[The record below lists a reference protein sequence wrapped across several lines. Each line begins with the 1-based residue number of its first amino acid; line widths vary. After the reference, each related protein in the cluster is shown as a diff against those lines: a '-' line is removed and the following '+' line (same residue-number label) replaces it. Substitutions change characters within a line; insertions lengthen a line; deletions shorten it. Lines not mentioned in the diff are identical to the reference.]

1 MKVLLTGGNGLVGK
15 AIRRVAAE
23 LQLDWE
29 LEAPSRNEI
38 DFGSQAAVADWFGAH
53 RYDAVI
59 HAAARVGGIKANI
72 TYPTA
77 FLAENALINTLV
89 IEAARSQGIANLLFV
104 GSSCMYPKDL
114 DKKLEETDILTAP
127 LEPTNEGYA
136 LAKILSA
143 RHCSAISSE
152 FGLNYRTIIPCNL
165 YGPDDH
171 FDLEKGHLIASA
183 LRKITTARDEA
194 LPSVEIWG
202 DGTARREFMFVDDL
216 ARFVIDWLPRLGEL
230 PQMINVGIG
239 HDHSVNDYYRI
250 AADVVGYA
258 GSFAHNTAL
267 PAGMRRKLMD
277 VGMSNSLGWQATTAL
292 SEGMRKA
299 YLGMLR
305 QDGQVSRKV

>member
-1 MKVLLTGGNGLVGK
+1 MRVLLTGGNGLVGK

-23 LQLDWE
+23 LRPDWD
-29 LEAPSRNEI
+29 LEAPSRGEV
-38 DFGSQAAVADWFGAH
+38 DFGCQASVSAWFGAH
-53 RYDAVI
+53 SYDAVI
-59 HAAARVGGIKANI
+59 HAAARVGGIKANM

-89 IEAARSQGIANLLFV
+89 IEAARSRGIANLLFV

-114 DKKLEETDILTAP
+114 EKKLEETDIMTAP

-136 LAKILSA
+136 LAKILGA

-171 FDLEKGHLIASA
+171 FDLEKGHLVASA
-183 LRKITTARDEA
+183 LRKVTTARDEA
-194 LPSVEIWG
+194 LASVEIWG

-216 ARFVIDWLPRLGEL
+216 ARFVTDWLPRLKEL
-230 PQMINVGIG
+230 PQMINVGVG

-250 AADVVGYA
+250 AADVVGYS
-258 GSFAHNTAL
+258 GGFTHDTAR

-277 VGMSNSLGWQATTAL
+277 VSLCNALGWHATTTL
-292 SEGMRKA
+292 REGMRKA
-299 YLGMLR
+299 YSGMLR
-305 QDGQVSRKV
+305 QDQQA